1 MVIANAMLTWSLAAL
16 YFGMVGVWALMTA
29 AVWWRRRRAAP
40 DLVGDLPDLDAYEL
54 VRLDRGRFGQ
64 IEVMMAQLLESGV
77 LERGS
82 KWGDPESKWFPQNKT
97 YQLRVRSGPGHDAH
111 ELERAFVTALGQRP
125 DKDAL
130 TNASDVTDGEPCDQI
145 EARLIADGLLY
156 DDSRRWHLAW
166 FGWAL
171 FWIGLSWSIARFI
184 AYDLP
189 PDSLTDWLFIVGC
202 GLLLPV
208 FMSQPDTAGQPD
220 ATPNGRLVVER
231 ERNNN
236 MALCESFSAPDVR
249 LAVALYGADTVG
261 HEHAGVRDAY
271 ELLKAESER
280 YVGL

>member
-1 MVIANAMLTWSLAAL
+1 
-16 YFGMVGVWALMTA
+16 
-29 AVWWRRRRAAP
+29 
-40 DLVGDLPDLDAYEL
+40 
-54 VRLDRGRFGQ
+54 
-64 IEVMMAQLLESGV
+64 
-77 LERGS
+77 
-82 KWGDPESKWFPQNKT
+82 
-97 YQLRVRSGPGHDAH
+97 VRSGPGPDAH
-111 ELERAFVTALGQRP
+111 ELERDFVEALGQRP
-125 DKDAL
+125 DRDAL
-130 TNASDVTDGEPCDQI
+130 TNASHVIDGEPCDQI

-231 ERNNN
+231 ERERNR
-236 MALCESFSAPDVR
+236 ALRESFSAPDVR
-249 LAVALYGADTVG
+249 LAVALFGAKTVR
-261 HEHAGVRDAY
+261 HEHAGLRDTY
-271 ELLKAESER
+271 ELLEAESER
-280 YVGL
+280 FIGL